1 MRTTTQK
8 PFKICYEFFIFLPSK
23 SFFRGYTSI
32 WEDFNMFRFFSMAL
46 FLFSSFII
54 MGLAE
59 FMPLNDKTTADI
71 MNRLPILLIPANYV
85 FIIWFIIFLFLIIWL
100 SGFWRNR
107 HQESL
112 LTLNKRTILF
122 ISSLILN
129 LACILLWHYESFTWT
144 IIAFIGLL
152 CTISVLYFSYPK
164 TENKLD
170 RRLPISL
177 YFGWIIFSFMFLINY
192 LLTLGEWNGWGIS
205 QSLWS
210 VIFLTITTAIGLHF
224 LYHHK
229 DIAFNSVLMW
239 GFVGIAVKNGFDS
252 LFVTTAALF
261 LTGVIGT
268 CFFIFRN
275 TKEEAKIAQ

>member
-1 MRTTTQK
+1 
-8 PFKICYEFFIFLPSK
+8 
-23 SFFRGYTSI
+23 
-32 WEDFNMFRFFSMAL
+32 MFRFFSMAL